1 VTVIGPHLPPSP
13 RRDSPR
19 TDAEPL
25 AFTRTEFLGGTAR
38 AWGTT
43 TLLLIVG
50 WAVLTGGFSLIV
62 GTAAI
67 LLVSVPAVVIGSPGA
82 YALGRLL
89 RRLPRVGAHL
99 LAFSAY
105 GALVGVVTTTVTLP
119 AVLGDSGG
127 GWIAATAYLVNV
139 PLSAIGLAG
148 AWFITMRRAL
158 RLDAEGF
165 GDVVRTTDPD
175 AATEDALDDRYRIID
190 PGQRR
195 RQRWRG

>member
-1 VTVIGPHLPPSP
+1 MTVIGPHPPPSP

-25 AFTRTEFLGGTAR
+25 AFTRTEFLAGTAR
-38 AWGTT
+38 VWGAT

-50 WAVLTGGFSLIV
+50 WAVLTGGFSLVV
-62 GTAAI
+62 GAVAI

-119 AVLGDSGG
+119 ALLGDSGG
-127 GWIAATAYLVNV
+127 GWIAATTTSSI
-139 PLSAIGLAG
+139 PDDDGLSVREPEARRQWHPRGPAPPRHPPSPVRHRRSDVRSG
-148 AWFITMRRAL
+148 CGCRGPARRRRARSSL
-158 RLDAEGF
+158 
-165 GDVVRTTDPD
+165 P
-175 AATEDALDDRYRIID
+175 
-190 PGQRR
+190 
-195 RQRWRG
+195 